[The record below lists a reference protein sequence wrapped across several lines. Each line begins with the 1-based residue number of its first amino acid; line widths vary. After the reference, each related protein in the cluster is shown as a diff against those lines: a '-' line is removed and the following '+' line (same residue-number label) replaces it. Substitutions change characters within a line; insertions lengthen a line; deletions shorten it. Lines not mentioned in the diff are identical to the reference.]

1 MLLIFFWYIIKY
13 KKVIDTKYD
22 CIQGNEI
29 KFWLLFTRY
38 ETTQIAEIISIDLNR
53 I

>member
-29 KFWLLFTRY
+29 KFM
-38 ETTQIAEIISIDLNR
+38 IAIYSIWDNSNSR
-53 I
+53 NYKYRFE